1 MLGKMNE
8 YSDSIEDIINRK
20 PSLIIRYGI
29 GLIFVFIV
37 IVHIGMYFFYDVE
50 KTQFV
55 GEIDRNRQVIRINP
69 TKVLNPDLCL
79 NGKTNIFLGKK
90 KLIYSIDTTYSK
102 LTILIPL
109 TTLNIQVQDTQSV
122 NVTIVTKERLL
133 YKIYKKIN
141 LKKI

>member
-79 NGKTNIFLGKK
+79 NGKMNIFLGKK
-90 KLIYSIDTTYSK
+90 KLNYSIDTTYSK
-102 LTILIPL
+102 MTILIPL

>member
-1 MLGKMNE
+1 MLGKKNE

-29 GLIFVFIV
+29 GLIFVFII

-50 KTQFV
+50 KTPFV